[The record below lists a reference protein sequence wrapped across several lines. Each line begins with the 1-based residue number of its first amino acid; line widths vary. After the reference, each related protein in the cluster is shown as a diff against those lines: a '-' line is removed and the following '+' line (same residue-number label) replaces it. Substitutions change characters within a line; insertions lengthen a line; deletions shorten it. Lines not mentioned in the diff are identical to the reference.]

1 MDEKQMKQA
10 ITFAVENR
18 CRDITPNPFLA
29 QRILSG
35 MQEKG
40 QTKMKKKLSLGLILI
55 LILLLASLSALAVSL
70 MTGQE
75 VIEKTAVPLALG
87 NDTGIRPTNTF
98 SHEELVQLVET
109 AAENGITLDENNHI
123 LLALQKGEGYD
134 EEEAIMAIC
143 REAFDGLYYE
153 WTVEQRHW
161 YGDVMVQI
169 GFWSVNINSLPQEG
183 QMPAAEARKL
193 ALELIGKQQALP
205 LEDTAQY
212 RHTEEFDQEGWYF
225 SFLPRNLTQPT
236 CHVSF
241 DHAGEVIDCIITPQH
256 WEKFTEKELMYGM
269 NKIYGYR
276 FGSQLSWEQDAWHV
290 FGQMLPKA
298 EKSEKWTAEY
308 DAYLKTTY
316 PLPEEGDMEKA
327 AAQKI
332 AQQKAN
338 LPVLYESVALMMETD
353 GRRIWKVTLVGQ
365 TDKEEGVTL
374 TYEMDAKTGEILLEK
389 NLMDALYFWAR
400 YVPYSVY
407 ESCIG
412 DMMSREEA
420 LDLAVKAIHSQPG
433 GENIPLLDETCYTYT
448 LQYNEHFSLFTVR
461 FQTKKLEYGN
471 CRVNVN
477 LDGTTK
483 VDQFEKPGLTGDNAY
498 ERFHQVYGVG
508 NEWDQ
513 STWQL
518 LEETMKG
525 LEPETFEGKLLKAT
539 HYPAADSVKLSQKEA
554 LDIVYQTAKKG
565 YVDIIRSVLIDAQP
579 NPIWKAYMADETG
592 CYLIEVDANTGEVV
606 HKMLYKADFA
616 EFDNPAQIYTLHRDY
631 MPAAVR
637 EYGMAR
643 MAGIIISKEESDP
656 WLDDPSL
663 PILYDSQYETKVDGD
678 TVTFLPLHEG
688 DPTYVLTFSDNY
700 TRFTYTKTP

>member
-1 MDEKQMKQA
+1 MDEKRIRQE
-10 ITFAVENR
+10 IESAVENH
-18 CRDITPNPFLA
+18 CHFLQDDPFLA
-29 QRILSG
+29 RRILAKV
-35 MQEKG
+35 QEKG
-40 QTKMKKKLSLGLILI
+40 EIKVKKKLSMGLVLAIV
-55 LILLLASLSALAVSL
+55 LLLLSLSALAVSL

-87 NDTGIRPTNTF
+87 NDTGIRPSNAF
-98 SHEELVQLVET
+98 SHDELVQLIET
-109 AAENGITLDENNHI
+109 ATENGITLDENSQI
-123 LLALQKGEGYD
+123 MLALQNGEGYW

-161 YGDVMVQI
+161 YGNVMVQI
-169 GFWSVNINSLPQEG
+169 GFWSENPNPLPQEG
-183 QMPAAEARKL
+183 QISAAEARKL
-193 ALELIGKQQALP
+193 ALELIGKQQNLP

-212 RHTEEFDQEGWYF
+212 RHTEEFDHEGWYF
-225 SFLPRNLTQPT
+225 SFLPRNLTQPA

-241 DHAGEVIDCIITPQH
+241 DHAGEVIDCLITPQH
-256 WEKFTEKELMYGM
+256 WEKFTEKELMDGM

-276 FGSQLSWEQDAWHV
+276 FGNQLCWEQDAWHV

-308 DAYLKTTY
+308 DAYLETTY
-316 PLPEEGDMEKA
+316 PLPAEGDMEKA

-338 LPVLYESVALMMETD
+338 LAALYESAALMVEKE
-353 GRRIWKVTLVGQ
+353 GRRIWKVTLTGQ
-365 TDKEEGVTL
+365 TDKDESIIV

-389 NLMDALYFWAR
+389 PLTDALHFWAR

-412 DMMSREEA
+412 EMMSRKEA
-420 LDLAVKAIHSQPG
+420 LDLAVKAIHSQPD
-433 GENIPLLDETCYTYT
+433 GENIPLLDENCYTYT
-448 LQYNEHFSLFTVR
+448 LQYNEHFSRFTVR
-461 FQTKKLEYGN
+461 FQTKKLEYGS

-483 VDQFEKPGLTGDNAY
+483 VNQFEKPGLTGDNAY
-498 ERFHQVYGVG
+498 KRFDQVYGSV
-508 NEWDQ
+508 NDWDQ

-518 LEETMKG
+518 LDETMKG
-525 LEPETFEGKLLKAT
+525 LEAETFEGKLLKST
-539 HYPAADSVKLSQKEA
+539 HYPPADSVKLSQKEA
-554 LDIVYQTAKKG
+554 LDIVYQTGKKG

-579 NPIWKAYMADETG
+579 NPVWKAYMADETG

-606 HKMLYKADFA
+606 DKMPYKADNY
-616 EFDNPAQIYTLHRDY
+616 EFDNPVQIYTLRRDY
-631 MPAAVR
+631 APAAIQ
-637 EYGMAR
+637 EYGKER
-643 MAGIIISKEESDP
+643 MAGIAITKAVADME
-656 WLDDPSL
+656 LDDPSL
-663 PILYDSQYETKVDGD
+663 PILYDSQYKTKVEGD

-688 DPTYVLTFSDNY
+688 DPSYVLTFSDNY

>member
-75 VIEKTAVPLALG
+75 VIEKAAVPLALG
-87 NDTGIRPTNTF
+87 NDTDVRPTVTF
-98 SHEELVQLVET
+98 SHDELVQLVET

-169 GFWSVNINSLPQEG
+169 GFWSQNPNPLPKEG
-183 QMPAAEARKL
+183 QMPAKDARKT
-193 ALELIGKQQALP
+193 AMELISKEQALP
-205 LEDTAQY
+205 LEDATQY
-212 RHTEEFDQEGWYF
+212 RHTEEFDHEGWYF

-241 DHAGEVIDCIITPQH
+241 DHAGEVIDCLITPQH
-256 WEKFTEKELMYGM
+256 WETFTEKELMNSM
-269 NKIYGYR
+269 NKIYGYQY
-276 FGSQLSWEQDAWHV
+276 GSQLSWDQEAWHV
-290 FGQMLPKA
+290 FRQMLPKA

-327 AAQKI
+327 SAQHI

-338 LPVLYESVALMMETD
+338 LAALYESVSLMVEEED
-353 GRRIWKVTLVGQ
+353 RHIWKITLIGQ
-365 TDKEEGVTL
+365 TDKEEAATL
-374 TYEMDAKTGEILLEK
+374 TYELDAKTGEILLEK
-389 NLMDALYFWAR
+389 DLMNSLHFWAR
-400 YVPYSVY
+400 YVPYRVY

-448 LQYNEHFSLFTVR
+448 LQYNEHSSCFTVR

-477 LDGTTK
+477 QDGTTK
-483 VDQFEKPGLTGDNAY
+483 VNQFEKPGLTGDNAY
-498 ERFHQVYGVG
+498 KRFDQVYGSV
-508 NEWDQ
+508 NDWEQ

-518 LEETMKG
+518 LDETMKG
-525 LEPETFEGKLLKAT
+525 LEAETFEGKLLKAT

-554 LDIVYQTAKKG
+554 LDIVYQTGKKG

-579 NPIWKAYMADETG
+579 NPVWKAYMADETG

-606 HKMLYKADFA
+606 DKMPYKADNY
-616 EFDNPAQIYTLHRDY
+616 EFDNPVQIYTLRRDY
-631 MPAAVR
+631 APAAIK
-637 EYGMAR
+637 EYGKER
-643 MAGIIISKEESDP
+643 MAGIAITKAVADME
-656 WLDDPSL
+656 LDDPSL

-700 TRFTYTKTP
+700 TKYTYTKSN

>member
-1 MDEKQMKQA
+1 MDEKRLRQEIA
-10 ITFAVENR
+10 SAVENR
-18 CRDITPNPFLA
+18 CQSLQENPYLA
-29 QRILSG
+29 QRILKQ

-40 QTKMKKKLSLGLILI
+40 KTKMKKKLSVGLVLT
-55 LILLLASLSALAVSL
+55 LVFLFLSLSALAVSL
-70 MTGQE
+70 LTGMELVEQ
-75 VIEKTAVPLALG
+75 TAVPLAKN
-87 NDTGIRPTNTF
+87 NDTDIRPTTSF
-98 SHEELVQLVET
+98 SHDELAQLV
-109 AAENGITLDENNHI
+109 AASMENGLVLDADSRI
-123 LLALQKGEGYD
+123 LSALQNGEGYY
-134 EEEAIMAIC
+134 EEETIMEIC
-143 REAFDGLYYE
+143 RKAFGGLYYE

-161 YGDVMVQI
+161 YGEVMVQI
-169 GFWSVNINSLPQEG
+169 GFWSENRDLLPGEG
-183 QMPAAEARKL
+183 QMPSAEARKK
-193 ALELIGKQQALP
+193 AVDLILKEQNLP
-205 LEDTAQY
+205 LEDTTQY
-212 RHTEEFDQEGWYF
+212 RHTEEFDHEGWYF

-241 DHAGEVIDCIITPQH
+241 DHAGEVIDCLITPQH
-256 WEKFTEKELMYGM
+256 WGTFTEKELMDGM

-353 GRRIWKVTLVGQ
+353 GRRIWKVTLAGQ

-389 NLMDALYFWAR
+389 NLMDALHFWAR

-448 LQYNEHFSLFTVR
+448 LQYNEHFSRFTVR

-477 LDGTTK
+477 LDGTTN
-483 VDQFEKPGLTGDNAY
+483 VNQFEKPGLTGDNAY
-498 ERFHQVYGVG
+498 KRFDQVYGVV

-539 HYPAADSVKLSQKEA
+539 HYPAADSVKLTQKEA
-554 LDIVYQTAKKG
+554 LDIVYQTSQKG

-579 NPIWKAYMADETG
+579 NPVWKAYMADETG

-606 HKMLYKADFA
+606 DKMPYKADNYD
-616 EFDNPAQIYTLHRDY
+616 FDNPVQIYTLRRDY
-631 MPAAVR
+631 APAAIK
-637 EYGMAR
+637 EYGKER
-643 MAGIIISKEESDP
+643 MAGIAITKAVADMG
-656 WLDDPSL
+656 LDDPSL
-663 PILYDSQYETKVDGD
+663 PLLYETQYKTQVEGD

-688 DPTYVLTFSDNY
+688 APTYTLTFTDNY
-700 TRFTYTKTP
+700 TRFTYTEMQ

>member
-1 MDEKQMKQA
+1 
-10 ITFAVENR
+10 
-18 CRDITPNPFLA
+18 
-29 QRILSG
+29 
-35 MQEKG
+35 
-40 QTKMKKKLSLGLILI
+40 
-55 LILLLASLSALAVSL
+55 
-70 MTGQE
+70 
-75 VIEKTAVPLALG
+75 
-87 NDTGIRPTNTF
+87 
-98 SHEELVQLVET
+98 
-109 AAENGITLDENNHI
+109 
-123 LLALQKGEGYD
+123 
-134 EEEAIMAIC
+134 
-143 REAFDGLYYE
+143 
-153 WTVEQRHW
+153 
-161 YGDVMVQI
+161 
-169 GFWSVNINSLPQEG
+169 
-183 QMPAAEARKL
+183 MPAAEARKL

-256 WEKFTEKELMYGM
+256 WETFTEKELMDGM

-290 FGQMLPKA
+290 FGQMLPQA

-353 GRRIWKVTLVGQ
+353 GRRIWKVTLAGQ

-389 NLMDALYFWAR
+389 NLMDALHFWAR

-433 GENIPLLDETCYTYT
+433 GENIPLLDENCYTYT
-448 LQYNEHFSLFTVR
+448 LQYNEHFSRFTVR

-477 LDGTTK
+477 LDGTTN
-483 VDQFEKPGLTGDNAY
+483 VNQFEKPGLTGDNAY
-498 ERFHQVYGVG
+498 KRFDQVYGSV
-508 NEWDQ
+508 NDWDQ

-518 LEETMKG
+518 LDETMDT
-525 LEPETFEGKLLKAT
+525 LEPTTFEGILLKNT
-539 HYPAADSVKLSQKEA
+539 HYPAEDSVKISRKEA
-554 LDIVYQTAKKG
+554 LDIIYQTGQKG

-579 NPIWKAYMADETG
+579 NPVWKAYMADETG

-606 HKMLYKADFA
+606 DKMPYKADNY
-616 EFDNPAQIYTLHRDY
+616 EFDNPVQIYTLRRDY
-631 MPAAVR
+631 APAAIE
-637 EYGMAR
+637 EYGKER
-643 MAGIIISKEESDP
+643 MAGIAITKAVADME
-656 WLDDPSL
+656 LDDPSL

-700 TRFTYTKTP
+700 TKYTYTKSN

>member
-1 MDEKQMKQA
+1 MDEKRLRQEIA
-10 ITFAVENR
+10 SAVENR
-18 CRDITPNPFLA
+18 CQSLQENPYLA
-29 QRILSG
+29 QRILQQ

-40 QTKMKKKLSLGLILI
+40 KTKMKKKLSVGLVLT
-55 LILLLASLSALAVSL
+55 LVFLFLSLSALAVSL
-70 MTGQE
+70 LSGMELVEQ
-75 VIEKTAVPLALG
+75 KAVPLAQQ
-87 NDTGIRPTNTF
+87 NDTDIRPTTSF
-98 SHEELVQLVET
+98 SHEELAQLV
-109 AAENGITLDENNHI
+109 AAATENGLELDADSRI
-123 LLALQKGEGYD
+123 LTALKNGEGYY
-134 EEEAIMAIC
+134 EEEAIMEIC
-143 REAFDGLYYE
+143 RKAFGGLYYE
-153 WTVEQRHW
+153 WTVDQRHW
-161 YGDVMVQI
+161 YGEVMVQI
-169 GFWSVNINSLPQEG
+169 GFWSENRDPLPGDG
-183 QMPAAEARKL
+183 QMPSAEARKK
-193 ALELIGKQQALP
+193 AVELICKKQSLP
-205 LEDTAQY
+205 LEDTTQY

-256 WEKFTEKELMYGM
+256 WENFTEKQLMDAM
-269 NKIYGYR
+269 NDIYGYQ

-298 EKSEKWTAEY
+298 QRSEKWTAEY
-308 DAYLKTTY
+308 DAYLETAY

-327 AAQKI
+327 AAQRI

-338 LPVLYESVALMMETD
+338 LPALYESVALMMEAE
-353 GRRIWKVTLVGQ
+353 GRHIWKVTLVGQ

-389 NLMDALYFWAR
+389 DLKDAQFFWAR
-400 YVPYSVY
+400 YVPHSVY
-407 ESCIG
+407 ANYAG
-412 DMMSREEA
+412 NMMSREEA
-420 LDLAVKAIHSQPG
+420 LNLAVQAIHSQPG

-448 LQYNEHFSLFTVR
+448 LQYNEHFSRFTVR

-483 VDQFEKPGLTGDNAY
+483 VNQFEKPGLTGDNAY
-498 ERFHQVYGVG
+498 KRFDQVYGVV

-518 LEETMKG
+518 LEETMKD

-554 LDIVYQTAKKG
+554 LDIVYQTGQKG

-579 NPIWKAYMADETG
+579 NPVWKAYMADETG

-606 HKMLYKADFA
+606 DKMPYKADNYD
-616 EFDNPAQIYTLHRDY
+616 FDNPVQIYTLRRDY
-631 MPAAVR
+631 APAAIQ
-637 EYGMAR
+637 EYGKER
-643 MAGIIISKEESDP
+643 MAGIAITKAVADME
-656 WLDDPSL
+656 LDDPSL
-663 PILYDSQYETKVDGD
+663 PILYDNQYKSQVEGD

-688 DPTYVLTFSDNY
+688 DPTYTLTFTDNY
-700 TRFTYTKTP
+700 TRFTYTKED